1 MSASLDALIRA
12 IDALEEPPPE
22 LQEPQGATQEAPVAP
37 AKPLELQAGCHKGH
51 RSHNKTTD
59 RGPNHQIGVRH
70 IDVLTQTQRAA
81 APKVYLSDVAPVAH
95 VAPDLDSKG
104 KKRGHTPDRCGPL
117 WPLPEASRVAVP
129 AAVPAEWVQGV
140 ARLAAMPCPARFPGA
155 RWTLVVGDAEAF
167 LDGWGAVARRLGW
180 PAWELFGCHRREPW
194 GRIQG
199 MGLVL
204 LLKGN
209 EIAAM
214 TPSEAV
220 IRTGTGA
227 RQTYR
232 CKLADPLLPAER
244 CLVWELQDA

>member
-1 MSASLDALIRA
+1 MW
-12 IDALEEPPPE
+12 P
-22 LQEPQGATQEAPVAP
+22 PVAP
-37 AKPLELQAGCHKGH
+37 PG
-51 RSHNKTTD
+51 
-59 RGPNHQIGVRH
+59 
-70 IDVLTQTQRAA
+70 
-81 APKVYLSDVAPVAH
+81 AP
-95 VAPDLDSKG
+95 
-104 KKRGHTPDRCGPL
+104 
-117 WPLPEASRVAVP
+117 RVAVP
-129 AAVPAEWVQGV
+129 AGVPAEWVQGV
-140 ARLAAMPCPARFPGA
+140 ARLAADALPGA
-155 RWTLVVGDAEAF
+155 LPGGQVALVVGDAEAF

-180 PAWELFGCHRREPW
+180 PAWELFGCHRRAPW

-232 CKLADPLLPAER
+232 RKSADPLLPAER